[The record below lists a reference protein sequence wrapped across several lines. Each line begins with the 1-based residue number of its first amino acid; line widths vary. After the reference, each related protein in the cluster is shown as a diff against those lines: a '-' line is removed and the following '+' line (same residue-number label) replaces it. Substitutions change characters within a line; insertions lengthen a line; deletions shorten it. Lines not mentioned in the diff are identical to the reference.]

1 MVKPDLEFLPFLG
14 GDVAGRLA
22 DLVLDLEDFGFLSG
36 DLDGRRPATIAS
48 TRRVVFAGCGACSKL
63 APGPEGPAR
72 GAISAASR
80 GFDGRAML
88 GAGGSVDA

>member
-36 DLDGRRPATIAS
+36 DLDGRRPATHRI
-48 TRRVVFAGCGACSKL
+48 
-63 APGPEGPAR
+63 
-72 GAISAASR
+72 
-80 GFDGRAML
+80 D
-88 GAGGSVDA
+88 